1 MAEGKKE
8 DINIYEILIGIKE
21 DVASIKTEMTNFKE
35 SQERE
40 KDNITNQIEDV
51 RSDFKREITDLDS
64 KLSVRINNL
73 QTVQNNLVGDVDTL
87 KHADEHKDAKKWRT
101 VTAFVLTALGGF
113 ILAKLFDI
121 IVLHFGG

>member
-1 MAEGKKE
+1 MADGKKE

-35 SQERE
+35 SQEKE

-51 RSDFKREITDLDS
+51 RADFKREIADLEAR
-64 KLSVRINNL
+64 LSLRVNNL
-73 QTVQNNLVGDVDTL
+73 QTVQNTLVGDVDTL

>member
-51 RSDFKREITDLDS
+51 RSDFKREITELES
-64 KLSVRINNL
+64 RLSVRINNL

>member
-51 RSDFKREITDLDS
+51 RADFKREITDLES
-64 KLSVRINNL
+64 RLSVRINNL
-73 QTVQNNLVGDVDTL
+73 QTVQNTLVGDVDTL

-113 ILAKLFDI
+113 IIAKLFDI